1 MEVAGRLIKKE
12 RSGKGREGRE
22 RKGQEESEIENEE
35 KNGKGGDLGRGG
47 RK

>member
-22 RKGQEESEIENEE
+22 RKGQEESEIENEK